1 MKKKKLMPLQVDVL
15 KTLSDSEGHSV
26 LGGSLSIYVSTSRPR

>member
-15 KTLSDSEGHSV
+15 KTLSDSEGQNV